1 MLIFEQVH
9 VYRVSPALSVIERV
23 TGAKLASLF
32 GFEGPNAGGVSQPG
46 GSASNATSI
55 VIARNTLFPETKTN
69 GNGGHKFVLFTSVQG
84 HYSIDKA
91 AQMCGF
97 GSHSV
102 WHVPCDQEGRMD
114 TSKLV
119 DMILKSRQSGCTPFY
134 VNATAGTTVLGQ
146 FDPLDK
152 IADICD
158 QENLWM
164 HVDASWGG
172 AMIFSEKHRSKL
184 SGANRANSLT
194 FTPHKML
201 GVPVTCSF
209 LLGRDLE
216 DFWRANTLPAAYLFH
231 DSAAKSSEMWD
242 LGDLTLQCGRKGDS
256 LKLALGWIYYGSDGY
271 GNYVDLGYKN
281 ALDLTALVL
290 RAEHLILVSQNPPS
304 CLQVCMYY
312 ASGGLTALTN
322 SSPERVSE
330 QTRNIS
336 HRLLSYGF
344 MIDYAPGSYGS
355 FLRVVVNGETRED
368 TLKSLI
374 RAILEIGESLK

>member
-1 MLIFEQVH
+1 
-9 VYRVSPALSVIERV
+9 
-23 TGAKLASLF
+23 LF

-55 VIARNTLFPETKTN
+55 VIARNTLFPETKNN
-69 GNGGHKFVLFTSVQG
+69 GNGNHKFVLFTSVQG
-84 HYSIDKA
+84 HYSIEKA

-114 TSKLV
+114 TFKLV
-119 DMILKSRQSGCTPFY
+119 DMIRKSRKSGCTPLY

-146 FDPLDK
+146 FDPLNR
-152 IADICD
+152 IADICA

-172 AMIFSEKHRSKL
+172 AMIFSEKHRNKL
-184 SGANRANSLT
+184 SGASRANSLT

-216 DFWRANTLPAAYLFH
+216 DFWRANTLPAGYLYH
-231 DSAAKSSEMWD
+231 ESAAKSSEMWD

-271 GNYVDLGYKN
+271 GSYVDLGYEN
-281 ALDLTALVL
+281 ALELTSLVV
-290 RAEHLILVSQNPPS
+290 RAEDLILVSQNPPS

-312 ASGGLTALTN
+312 ASGGVAALAST
-322 SSPERVSE
+322 PHDIVSE
-330 QTRNIS
+330 RTRKIS
-336 HRLLSYGF
+336 DRLLSYGF
-344 MIDYAPGSYGS
+344 MVDYAPGSYGN
-355 FLRVVVNGETRED
+355 FLRVVVNGETKED
-368 TLKSLI
+368 TLTSLI
-374 RAILEIGESLK
+374 RAISEIGVSLK